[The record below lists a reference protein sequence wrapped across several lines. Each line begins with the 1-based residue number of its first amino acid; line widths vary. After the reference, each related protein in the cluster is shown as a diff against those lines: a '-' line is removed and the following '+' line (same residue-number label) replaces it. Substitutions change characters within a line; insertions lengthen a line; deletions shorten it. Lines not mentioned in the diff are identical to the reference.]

1 MYNVCLLLLL
11 LLHRRSST
19 QLCLAA
25 TLRRLKS
32 PDSSLASGT
41 RTQARAMGAGAS
53 QQVAECVATLSMSMY
68 GALPIS
74 SVWKHGRVT

>member
-1 MYNVCLLLLL
+1 MLQLMYNVCL

-19 QLCLAA
+19 QRCLAA

-53 QQVAECVATLSMSMY
+53 QQVAECVATLSMY
-68 GALPIS
+68 GTLPIS